1 MTAAE
6 IIKLVRQLKRWSQKT
21 LALAAGV
28 PQSTIARWESGRVS
42 PRVDSL
48 QKVLDAAEIVAKVQ
62 LVASDRTDMD
72 QICERLSWRP
82 IERLRY
88 LGDMAAFED
97 RARSAR
103 EV

>member
-6 IIKLVRQLKRWSQKT
+6 IIKLTRRLKRWSQKQ

-42 PRVDSL
+42 PRVDSM
-48 QKVLDAAEIVAKVQ
+48 QRVLEAAGIVAKVQ
-62 LVASDRTDMD
+62 LVVSDLTDLD
-72 QICERLSWRP
+72 QIRERLSWTPRQ
-82 IERLRY
+82 RLRY
-88 LGDMAAFED
+88 LTDMVAFED

>member
-6 IIKLVRQLKRWSQKT
+6 IIKLARRLKRWTQT
-21 LALAAGV
+21 EFARAAGV

-48 QKVLDAAEIVAKVQ
+48 QRVLESAG
-62 LVASDRTDMD
+62 LVARIELVADDRIDRD
-72 QICERLSWRP
+72 QIAERLSWTP
-82 IERLRY
+82 INRLRY
-88 LGDMAAFED
+88 LIDLVAFEE